1 MEKQVRYGLL
11 LFIVLMLG
19 VMLTVFTATPAYATE
34 EEAEM
39 EQAYTAAEKAAAI
52 RAANDA
58 IFLIPRL
65 DHIVALDQRAV
76 QMVAEARAL
85 VEKAIEEYDAV
96 DADFPYLAK
105 LLEAEQVV
113 SKLLAVKA
121 AQDAIDAIPP
131 LEEVT
136 EEHRP
141 IIEEARRLVNIAM
154 QEYGATRFDICWRLD
169 ALEAAEE
176 KIGEEGE
183 EEEPEP
189 TPPPKPPDDRQATP
203 PTGGSAG
210 TLALAAVLICG
221 VGLFLFRQSR
231 ARY

>member
-11 LFIVLMLG
+11 LFIVLICGIIL
-19 VMLTVFTATPAYATE
+19 VVFTATPAYATE

-58 IFLIPRL
+58 IFLIPRV
-65 DHIVALDQRAV
+65 DYIVALDQKAV
-76 QMVAEARAL
+76 QQVAEARAL
-85 VEKAIEEYDAV
+85 VEKAKEEYDAV
-96 DADFPYLAK
+96 DTDFPNLAK
-105 LLEAEQVV
+105 LLEAEKIVF
-113 SKLLAVKA
+113 KLLAVKA

-141 IIEEARRLVNIAM
+141 LIEEARRLVNVAM

-169 ALEAAEE
+169 ALKDAEE
-176 KIGEEGE
+176 KIG

-189 TPPPKPPDDRQATP
+189 TPPPKPPDDRQPTP
-203 PTGGSAG
+203 PTGGPANTFSVA
-210 TLALAAVLICG
+210 ALLICG
-221 VGLFLFRQSR
+221 AGLFLYRQSR